1 MHYIQVHID
10 NRYKQK
16 TWTGAFPVPIYINSS
31 QFKNYTIIL
40 YLQIVNKLWADTHT
54 NTHPFLLLFFF
65 I

>member
-31 QFKNYTIIL
+31 QFQNYTIIL
-40 YLQIVNKLWADTHT
+40 YLQIDQL
-54 NTHPFLLLFFF
+54 
-65 I
+65 